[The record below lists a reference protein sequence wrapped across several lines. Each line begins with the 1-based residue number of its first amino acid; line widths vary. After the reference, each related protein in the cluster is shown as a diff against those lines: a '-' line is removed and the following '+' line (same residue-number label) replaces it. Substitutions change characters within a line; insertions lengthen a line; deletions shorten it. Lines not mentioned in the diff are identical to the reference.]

1 MKTVDLLSLTDGCWV
16 LVFMGAVGGLVF
28 LWVAIGQHTYNRVIF
43 SAGKIVASSYDRT
56 DSMKSCR
63 RSALS
68 PRHPVQNV
76 LPDESEFP
84 AWLIRSHYF
93 LAHSP
98 SCSISMPLLGP
109 EIQSQ
114 KHDLGLAI
122 PAHSPWAG
130 VEKLHPAPGE
140 WRTARRGQE
149 RTPGGGAKSCGSSFV
164 AAK

>member
-1 MKTVDLLSLTDGCWV
+1 MKTVDLLSLTDCCWV

-76 LPDESEFP
+76 LPD
-84 AWLIRSHYF
+84 
-93 LAHSP
+93 
-98 SCSISMPLLGP
+98 
-109 EIQSQ
+109 
-114 KHDLGLAI
+114 
-122 PAHSPWAG
+122 
-130 VEKLHPAPGE
+130 
-140 WRTARRGQE
+140 
-149 RTPGGGAKSCGSSFV
+149 
-164 AAK
+164 